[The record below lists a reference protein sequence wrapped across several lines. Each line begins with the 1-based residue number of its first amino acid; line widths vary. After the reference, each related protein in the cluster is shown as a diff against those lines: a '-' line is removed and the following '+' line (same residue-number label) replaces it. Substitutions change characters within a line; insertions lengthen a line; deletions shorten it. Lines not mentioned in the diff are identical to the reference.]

1 MSGEEKR
8 PLMNYGDLASHYVH
22 LSEQPWKPT
31 PSPGIDLKIL
41 LSVPE
46 AGLLTALFRWAPGT
60 ELPLHEHVEIE
71 QAHVLE
77 GNIVDDEGE
86 VRKGDYVWHPKGN
99 NQHIARSR
107 CTHTFTLP
115 EAESLSRR

>member
-1 MSGEEKR
+1 M
-8 PLMNYGDLASHYVH
+8 
-22 LSEQPWKPT
+22 
-31 PSPGIDLKIL
+31 
-41 LSVPE
+41 
-46 AGLLTALFRWAPGT
+46 
-60 ELPLHEHVEIE
+60 EIE

-86 VRKGDYVWHPKGN
+86 VREGDYVWHPKG